1 MPGKAKKLDL
11 VPTFLRKSDILIS
24 EQMQTSVLISEAGQY
39 LSLDALF
46 FVLGAQNIVSIA
58 SVFCSKPRGKG

>member
-1 MPGKAKKLDL
+1 
-11 VPTFLRKSDILIS
+11 
-24 EQMQTSVLISEAGQY
+24 MQTSVLISEAGQY